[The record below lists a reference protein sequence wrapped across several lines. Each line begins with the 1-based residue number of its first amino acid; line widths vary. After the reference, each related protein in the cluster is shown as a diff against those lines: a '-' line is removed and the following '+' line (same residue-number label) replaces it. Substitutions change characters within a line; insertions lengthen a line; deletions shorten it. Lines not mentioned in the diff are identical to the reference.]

1 MEGGHEN
8 GNGQISPKPEVFV
21 TLKGVLELQ
30 DLFRL
35 VSGRTRATTQEKD
48 DLAFQRGEA
57 YGLSEAIKMLD
68 LPICDI

>member
-1 MEGGHEN
+1 MGTDKSVQN
-8 GNGQISPKPEVFV
+8 QKVFV

-48 DLAFQRGEA
+48 DLAF
-57 YGLSEAIKMLD
+57 
-68 LPICDI
+68 

>member
-1 MEGGHEN
+1 MGTDKSVQN
-8 GNGQISPKPEVFV
+8 QKVFV
-21 TLKGVLELQ
+21 TLKGVLDLQ

-35 VSGRTRATTQEKD
+35 VSGRTRATTQEK

>member
-1 MEGGHEN
+1 MGTDKSVQN
-8 GNGQISPKPEVFV
+8 QKVFV

-48 DLAFQRGEA
+48 DLAFHRGEA